1 MRERSRR
8 AGHAR
13 RRSGPGG
20 PGARTATGRSLHA
33 SDRPTEGAYRVQGGS
48 RKIRQATGQC
58 QVCHR
63 QHLSRFLQNSQKTG
77 SIRPRLAVSVGL
89 EFGFSFAHA
98 KEASMQSLKN
108 WFVLVAVSLFLAACS
123 SSGDPEQVAQAFT
136 RAAYAGD
143 VDKLMELIDT
153 PANAQANQKDMVR
166 GKLQMMVAA
175 TSALAA
181 QKGGVDKIETG
192 KVSYNEDKTIATVP
206 VTVLFENDEKTTDS
220 VRLVKVDG

>member
-1 MRERSRR
+1 
-8 AGHAR
+8 
-13 RRSGPGG
+13 
-20 PGARTATGRSLHA
+20 
-33 SDRPTEGAYRVQGGS
+33 
-48 RKIRQATGQC
+48 
-58 QVCHR
+58 
-63 QHLSRFLQNSQKTG
+63 
-77 SIRPRLAVSVGL
+77 
-89 EFGFSFAHA
+89 
-98 KEASMQSLKN
+98 MQSLKN

-220 VRLVKVDG
+220 VRLVKVDGDWKVKL